1 MSESSYRNLLKKASN
16 IVKYGRI
23 RAILIA
29 LIALILFVVGL
40 IQVRFELM
48 IMAGLLLIIASL
60 YYSLYQFSKQMFST
74 IEEITK
80 QFSGMND
87 IPE

>member
-1 MSESSYRNLLKKASN
+1 MSESSYRNLLKKASH

-23 RAILIA
+23 RDILIA
-29 LIALILFVVGL
+29 IIAIALFVIGIV
-40 IQVRFELM
+40 QVRFDLM
-48 IMAGLLLIIASL
+48 IMSGLLLIISSL
-60 YYSLYQFSKQMFST
+60 YYSLFLFSKQVFST

>member
-1 MSESSYRNLLKKASN
+1 MSETSYRNLLKKASY
-16 IVKYGRI
+16 IVKYGRL
-23 RAILIA
+23 RSLIIAVVA
-29 LIALILFVVGL
+29 LLLFVLGL
-40 IQVRFELM
+40 VQIRFELM

>member
-1 MSESSYRNLLKKASN
+1 MSESSYRTLLKKASN

-23 RAILIA
+23 RAIIIA
-29 LIALILFVVGL
+29 IVALILFVVGL
-40 IQVRFELM
+40 VQFRFDLM

-60 YYSLYQFSKQMFST
+60 YYSLYQFSIQMFST

>member
-29 LIALILFVVGL
+29 IIAIALFVIGIV
-40 IQVRFELM
+40 QVRFDLM
-48 IMAGLLLIIASL
+48 IMSGLLLIISSL
-60 YYSLYQFSKQMFST
+60 YYSLFLFSKQVFST